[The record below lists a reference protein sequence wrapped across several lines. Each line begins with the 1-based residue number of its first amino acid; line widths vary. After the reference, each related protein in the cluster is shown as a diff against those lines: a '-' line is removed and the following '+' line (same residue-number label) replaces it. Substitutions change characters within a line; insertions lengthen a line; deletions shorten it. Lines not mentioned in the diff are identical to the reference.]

1 MVYVPI
7 FPPSYPTSITQDN
20 VIFKGKWVLGNSS
33 LESDNYPSAIYGS
46 AALNVSQNLVDA
58 FTDAEGYP
66 VSESS
71 VYDSAKPFAN
81 RDARLDMYVG
91 ITSIDNIKITVSR
104 GEIKAWWYELK
115 LSGQQTLLYGDGNV
129 EFNNTSLRFE
139 SEALIPPVNLT
150 LNKVNSLDLEGNEL
164 YNIPNIPFNIKFEQD
179 GKEIYNKDVTT
190 GKDGK
195 IKIEN
200 VMPKNKN
207 DITVTITEKKDID
220 GDGYKVLSE
229 PLVITLQCSD
239 DGTYWKEIWENRVV
253 QLEKHKSELSLNKD
267 IFYILNYYI
276 GLIEI
281 CIYNYNLLIRKY
293 GQKNGLS
300 IQHNRIE
307 FPMYSFSYYNPVNYL
322 FDFEFRDFAEYLKM
336 RFFYSDFSTDEAIS
350 VIDNYNFDN
359 FSINMFFVR
368 LIYPTYFLELYD
380 MQNKN
385 NVYSDL
391 FYDLLKKSSQYEN
404 FILKLITA
412 MSSKYEIIIKYPF
425 IYQR

>member
-1 MVYVPI
+1 MKEFIEYNYDLRCDDLAVLNNLLYFKHLDKFYIISNFNRDEVEFEKVLNYLINNNLKSLKVVMNKNGSYISEFNGKKYV
-7 FPPSYPTSITQDN
+7 
-20 VIFKGKWVLGNSS
+20 VM
-33 LESDNYPSAIYGS
+33 ESDCENEIIDFPICIGGLINENNYW
-46 AALNVSQNLVDA
+46 N
-58 FTDAEGYP
+58 
-66 VSESS
+66 
-71 VYDSAKPFAN
+71 
-81 RDARLDMYVG
+81 
-91 ITSIDNIKITVSR
+91 
-104 GEIKAWWYELK
+104 
-115 LSGQQTLLYGDGNV
+115 
-129 EFNNTSLRFE
+129 
-139 SEALIPPVNLT
+139 
-150 LNKVNSLDLEGNEL
+150 
-164 YNIPNIPFNIKFEQD
+164 
-179 GKEIYNKDVTT
+179 
-190 GKDGK
+190 
-195 IKIEN
+195 
-200 VMPKNKN
+200 
-207 DITVTITEKKDID
+207 
-220 GDGYKVLSE
+220 
-229 PLVITLQCSD
+229 
-239 DGTYWKEIWENRVV
+239 EIWENRVV

>member
-1 MVYVPI
+1 MKEFIEYNYDLKCDDLAILNNLLYFKHLDKFYIISNFNRDEVEFEKVLNYLISNNLKSLKVVMNKNGSYISEFNGKKYV
-7 FPPSYPTSITQDN
+7 
-20 VIFKGKWVLGNSS
+20 VM
-33 LESDNYPSAIYGS
+33 ESDCENEIIDFPICIGGLINENNYW
-46 AALNVSQNLVDA
+46 N
-58 FTDAEGYP
+58 
-66 VSESS
+66 
-71 VYDSAKPFAN
+71 
-81 RDARLDMYVG
+81 
-91 ITSIDNIKITVSR
+91 
-104 GEIKAWWYELK
+104 
-115 LSGQQTLLYGDGNV
+115 
-129 EFNNTSLRFE
+129 
-139 SEALIPPVNLT
+139 
-150 LNKVNSLDLEGNEL
+150 
-164 YNIPNIPFNIKFEQD
+164 
-179 GKEIYNKDVTT
+179 
-190 GKDGK
+190 
-195 IKIEN
+195 
-200 VMPKNKN
+200 
-207 DITVTITEKKDID
+207 
-220 GDGYKVLSE
+220 
-229 PLVITLQCSD
+229 
-239 DGTYWKEIWENRVV
+239 EIWENRVV

>member
-1 MVYVPI
+1 MKEFIEYNYDLRCDDLAILNNLLYFKHLDKFYIISNFNRDEVEFEKVLNYLISNNLKSLKVVMNKKGSYISEFNGKKYV
-7 FPPSYPTSITQDN
+7 
-20 VIFKGKWVLGNSS
+20 VM
-33 LESDNYPSAIYGS
+33 ESDCENEIIDFPICIGGLINENNYW
-46 AALNVSQNLVDA
+46 N
-58 FTDAEGYP
+58 
-66 VSESS
+66 
-71 VYDSAKPFAN
+71 
-81 RDARLDMYVG
+81 
-91 ITSIDNIKITVSR
+91 
-104 GEIKAWWYELK
+104 
-115 LSGQQTLLYGDGNV
+115 
-129 EFNNTSLRFE
+129 
-139 SEALIPPVNLT
+139 
-150 LNKVNSLDLEGNEL
+150 
-164 YNIPNIPFNIKFEQD
+164 
-179 GKEIYNKDVTT
+179 
-190 GKDGK
+190 
-195 IKIEN
+195 
-200 VMPKNKN
+200 
-207 DITVTITEKKDID
+207 
-220 GDGYKVLSE
+220 
-229 PLVITLQCSD
+229 
-239 DGTYWKEIWENRVV
+239 EIWENRVV

-307 FPMYSFSYYNPVNYL
+307 FPMYSFSYCNPVNYL

>member
-1 MVYVPI
+1 MKEFIEYNYDLRCDDLAILNNLLYFKHLDKFYIISNFNRDEVEFEKVLNYLISNNLKSLKVVMNKKGSYISEFNGKKYV
-7 FPPSYPTSITQDN
+7 
-20 VIFKGKWVLGNSS
+20 VM
-33 LESDNYPSAIYGS
+33 ESDCENEIIDFPICIGGLINENNYW
-46 AALNVSQNLVDA
+46 N
-58 FTDAEGYP
+58 
-66 VSESS
+66 
-71 VYDSAKPFAN
+71 
-81 RDARLDMYVG
+81 
-91 ITSIDNIKITVSR
+91 
-104 GEIKAWWYELK
+104 
-115 LSGQQTLLYGDGNV
+115 
-129 EFNNTSLRFE
+129 
-139 SEALIPPVNLT
+139 
-150 LNKVNSLDLEGNEL
+150 
-164 YNIPNIPFNIKFEQD
+164 
-179 GKEIYNKDVTT
+179 
-190 GKDGK
+190 
-195 IKIEN
+195 
-200 VMPKNKN
+200 
-207 DITVTITEKKDID
+207 
-220 GDGYKVLSE
+220 
-229 PLVITLQCSD
+229 
-239 DGTYWKEIWENRVV
+239 EIWENRVV

-336 RFFYSDFSTDEAIS
+336 RFFYSDFFTDEAIS

-385 NVYSDL
+385 DVYSDL

>member
-1 MVYVPI
+1 MKEFIEYNYDLRCDDLAILNNLLYFKHLDKFCIISNFNRDEVEFEKVLNYLISNNLKSLKVVMNKKGSYISEFNGKKYV
-7 FPPSYPTSITQDN
+7 
-20 VIFKGKWVLGNSS
+20 VM
-33 LESDNYPSAIYGS
+33 ESDFENEIIDFPICIGGLINENNYW
-46 AALNVSQNLVDA
+46 N
-58 FTDAEGYP
+58 
-66 VSESS
+66 
-71 VYDSAKPFAN
+71 
-81 RDARLDMYVG
+81 
-91 ITSIDNIKITVSR
+91 
-104 GEIKAWWYELK
+104 
-115 LSGQQTLLYGDGNV
+115 
-129 EFNNTSLRFE
+129 
-139 SEALIPPVNLT
+139 
-150 LNKVNSLDLEGNEL
+150 
-164 YNIPNIPFNIKFEQD
+164 
-179 GKEIYNKDVTT
+179 
-190 GKDGK
+190 
-195 IKIEN
+195 
-200 VMPKNKN
+200 
-207 DITVTITEKKDID
+207 
-220 GDGYKVLSE
+220 
-229 PLVITLQCSD
+229 
-239 DGTYWKEIWENRVV
+239 EIWENRVV

>member
-1 MVYVPI
+1 MKEFIEYNYDLRCDDLAILNNLLYFKHLDKFYIISNFNRDEVEFEKVLNYLISNNLKSLKVVMNKKGSYISEFNGKKYV
-7 FPPSYPTSITQDN
+7 
-20 VIFKGKWVLGNSS
+20 VM
-33 LESDNYPSAIYGS
+33 ESDCENEI
-46 AALNVSQNLVDA
+46 
-58 FTDAEGYP
+58 
-66 VSESS
+66 
-71 VYDSAKPFAN
+71 
-81 RDARLDMYVG
+81 
-91 ITSIDNIKITVSR
+91 IDFPIC
-104 GEIKAWWYELK
+104 
-115 LSGQQTLLYGDGNV
+115 
-129 EFNNTSLRFE
+129 
-139 SEALIPPVNLT
+139 
-150 LNKVNSLDLEGNEL
+150 
-164 YNIPNIPFNIKFEQD
+164 
-179 GKEIYNKDVTT
+179 
-190 GKDGK
+190 
-195 IKIEN
+195 
-200 VMPKNKN
+200 
-207 DITVTITEKKDID
+207 ID
-220 GDGYKVLSE
+220 GLINE
-229 PLVITLQCSD
+229 NN
-239 DGTYWKEIWENRVV
+239 YWNEIWENRVV

-293 GQKNGLS
+293 GQKNSLS

>member
-1 MVYVPI
+1 MKEFIEYNYDLKCDDLAILNNLLYFKHLDKFYIISNFNRDEVEFEKVLNYLISNNLKSLKVVMNKKGSYISEFNGKKYV
-7 FPPSYPTSITQDN
+7 
-20 VIFKGKWVLGNSS
+20 VM
-33 LESDNYPSAIYGS
+33 ESDCENEIIDFPICIGGLINENNYW
-46 AALNVSQNLVDA
+46 N
-58 FTDAEGYP
+58 
-66 VSESS
+66 
-71 VYDSAKPFAN
+71 
-81 RDARLDMYVG
+81 
-91 ITSIDNIKITVSR
+91 
-104 GEIKAWWYELK
+104 
-115 LSGQQTLLYGDGNV
+115 
-129 EFNNTSLRFE
+129 
-139 SEALIPPVNLT
+139 
-150 LNKVNSLDLEGNEL
+150 
-164 YNIPNIPFNIKFEQD
+164 
-179 GKEIYNKDVTT
+179 
-190 GKDGK
+190 
-195 IKIEN
+195 
-200 VMPKNKN
+200 
-207 DITVTITEKKDID
+207 
-220 GDGYKVLSE
+220 
-229 PLVITLQCSD
+229 
-239 DGTYWKEIWENRVV
+239 EIWENRVV

>member
-1 MVYVPI
+1 MKEFIEYNYDLRCDDLAILNNLLYFRHLDKFYIISNFNRDEVEFEKVLNYLISNNLKSLKVVMNKKGSYISEFNGKKYV
-7 FPPSYPTSITQDN
+7 
-20 VIFKGKWVLGNSS
+20 VM
-33 LESDNYPSAIYGS
+33 ESDCENEIIDFPICIGGLINENNYW
-46 AALNVSQNLVDA
+46 N
-58 FTDAEGYP
+58 
-66 VSESS
+66 
-71 VYDSAKPFAN
+71 
-81 RDARLDMYVG
+81 
-91 ITSIDNIKITVSR
+91 
-104 GEIKAWWYELK
+104 
-115 LSGQQTLLYGDGNV
+115 
-129 EFNNTSLRFE
+129 
-139 SEALIPPVNLT
+139 
-150 LNKVNSLDLEGNEL
+150 
-164 YNIPNIPFNIKFEQD
+164 
-179 GKEIYNKDVTT
+179 
-190 GKDGK
+190 
-195 IKIEN
+195 
-200 VMPKNKN
+200 
-207 DITVTITEKKDID
+207 
-220 GDGYKVLSE
+220 
-229 PLVITLQCSD
+229 
-239 DGTYWKEIWENRVV
+239 EIWENRVV

-412 MSSKYEIIIKYPF
+412 MSNKYEIIIKYPF

>member
-1 MVYVPI
+1 MKEFIEYNYDLRCDDLAILNNLLYFKHLDKFYIISNFNRDEVEFEKVLNYLISNNLKSLKVVMNKKGSYISEFNGKKYV
-7 FPPSYPTSITQDN
+7 
-20 VIFKGKWVLGNSS
+20 VM
-33 LESDNYPSAIYGS
+33 ESDCENEIIDFPICIGGLINENNYW
-46 AALNVSQNLVDA
+46 N
-58 FTDAEGYP
+58 
-66 VSESS
+66 
-71 VYDSAKPFAN
+71 
-81 RDARLDMYVG
+81 
-91 ITSIDNIKITVSR
+91 
-104 GEIKAWWYELK
+104 
-115 LSGQQTLLYGDGNV
+115 
-129 EFNNTSLRFE
+129 
-139 SEALIPPVNLT
+139 
-150 LNKVNSLDLEGNEL
+150 
-164 YNIPNIPFNIKFEQD
+164 
-179 GKEIYNKDVTT
+179 
-190 GKDGK
+190 
-195 IKIEN
+195 
-200 VMPKNKN
+200 
-207 DITVTITEKKDID
+207 
-220 GDGYKVLSE
+220 
-229 PLVITLQCSD
+229 
-239 DGTYWKEIWENRVV
+239 EIWENRVV

-322 FDFEFRDFAEYLKM
+322 FDFDFRDFAEYLKM

>member
-1 MVYVPI
+1 MKEFIEYNYDLRCDDLAVLNNLLYFKHLDKFYIISNFNRDEVEFEKVLNYLISNNLKSLKVVMNKKGSYISEFNGKKYV
-7 FPPSYPTSITQDN
+7 
-20 VIFKGKWVLGNSS
+20 VM
-33 LESDNYPSAIYGS
+33 ESDCENEIIDFPICIGGLINENNYW
-46 AALNVSQNLVDA
+46 N
-58 FTDAEGYP
+58 
-66 VSESS
+66 
-71 VYDSAKPFAN
+71 
-81 RDARLDMYVG
+81 
-91 ITSIDNIKITVSR
+91 
-104 GEIKAWWYELK
+104 
-115 LSGQQTLLYGDGNV
+115 
-129 EFNNTSLRFE
+129 
-139 SEALIPPVNLT
+139 
-150 LNKVNSLDLEGNEL
+150 
-164 YNIPNIPFNIKFEQD
+164 
-179 GKEIYNKDVTT
+179 
-190 GKDGK
+190 
-195 IKIEN
+195 
-200 VMPKNKN
+200 
-207 DITVTITEKKDID
+207 
-220 GDGYKVLSE
+220 
-229 PLVITLQCSD
+229 
-239 DGTYWKEIWENRVV
+239 EIWENRVV

-385 NVYSDL
+385 SVYSDL

>member
-1 MVYVPI
+1 MKEFIEYNYDLRCDDLAILNNLLYFKHLDKFYIISNFNRDEVEFEKVLNYLISNNLKSLKVVMNKKGSYISEFNGKKYV
-7 FPPSYPTSITQDN
+7 
-20 VIFKGKWVLGNSS
+20 VM
-33 LESDNYPSAIYGS
+33 ESDCENEIIDFPICIGGLINENNYW
-46 AALNVSQNLVDA
+46 N
-58 FTDAEGYP
+58 
-66 VSESS
+66 
-71 VYDSAKPFAN
+71 
-81 RDARLDMYVG
+81 
-91 ITSIDNIKITVSR
+91 
-104 GEIKAWWYELK
+104 
-115 LSGQQTLLYGDGNV
+115 
-129 EFNNTSLRFE
+129 
-139 SEALIPPVNLT
+139 
-150 LNKVNSLDLEGNEL
+150 
-164 YNIPNIPFNIKFEQD
+164 
-179 GKEIYNKDVTT
+179 
-190 GKDGK
+190 
-195 IKIEN
+195 
-200 VMPKNKN
+200 
-207 DITVTITEKKDID
+207 
-220 GDGYKVLSE
+220 
-229 PLVITLQCSD
+229 
-239 DGTYWKEIWENRVV
+239 EIWENRVV

-385 NVYSDL
+385 DVYSDL

>member
-1 MVYVPI
+1 MKEFIEYNYDLRCDDLAILNNLLYFKHLDKFYIISNFNRDEVEFEKVLNYLINNNLKSLKVVMNKNGSYISEFNGNKYV
-7 FPPSYPTSITQDN
+7 
-20 VIFKGKWVLGNSS
+20 VM
-33 LESDNYPSAIYGS
+33 ESDCKNEIIDFPICIGGLINENNYW
-46 AALNVSQNLVDA
+46 N
-58 FTDAEGYP
+58 
-66 VSESS
+66 
-71 VYDSAKPFAN
+71 
-81 RDARLDMYVG
+81 
-91 ITSIDNIKITVSR
+91 
-104 GEIKAWWYELK
+104 
-115 LSGQQTLLYGDGNV
+115 
-129 EFNNTSLRFE
+129 
-139 SEALIPPVNLT
+139 
-150 LNKVNSLDLEGNEL
+150 
-164 YNIPNIPFNIKFEQD
+164 
-179 GKEIYNKDVTT
+179 
-190 GKDGK
+190 
-195 IKIEN
+195 
-200 VMPKNKN
+200 
-207 DITVTITEKKDID
+207 
-220 GDGYKVLSE
+220 
-229 PLVITLQCSD
+229 
-239 DGTYWKEIWENRVV
+239 EIWENRVV

-412 MSSKYEIIIKYPF
+412 MSSKYKIIIKYPF

>member
-1 MVYVPI
+1 MKEFIEYNYDLRCDDLAILNNLLYFKHLDKFYIISNFNRDEVEFEKVLNYLISNNLKSLKVVMNKNGSYISEFNGNKYV
-7 FPPSYPTSITQDN
+7 
-20 VIFKGKWVLGNSS
+20 VM
-33 LESDNYPSAIYGS
+33 ESDCENEIIDFPICIGGLINENNYW
-46 AALNVSQNLVDA
+46 N
-58 FTDAEGYP
+58 
-66 VSESS
+66 
-71 VYDSAKPFAN
+71 
-81 RDARLDMYVG
+81 
-91 ITSIDNIKITVSR
+91 
-104 GEIKAWWYELK
+104 
-115 LSGQQTLLYGDGNV
+115 
-129 EFNNTSLRFE
+129 
-139 SEALIPPVNLT
+139 
-150 LNKVNSLDLEGNEL
+150 
-164 YNIPNIPFNIKFEQD
+164 
-179 GKEIYNKDVTT
+179 
-190 GKDGK
+190 
-195 IKIEN
+195 
-200 VMPKNKN
+200 
-207 DITVTITEKKDID
+207 
-220 GDGYKVLSE
+220 
-229 PLVITLQCSD
+229 
-239 DGTYWKEIWENRVV
+239 EIWENRVV

-293 GQKNGLS
+293 GQKNSLS

-307 FPMYSFSYYNPVNYL
+307 FPIYSFSYYNPVNYL

>member
-1 MVYVPI
+1 MKEFIEYNYDLRCDDLAILNNLLYFKHLDKFYIISNFNRDEVEFEKVLNYLISNNLKFLKVVMNKKGSYISEFNGKKYV
-7 FPPSYPTSITQDN
+7 
-20 VIFKGKWVLGNSS
+20 VM
-33 LESDNYPSAIYGS
+33 ESDCENEIIDFPICIGGLINENNYW
-46 AALNVSQNLVDA
+46 N
-58 FTDAEGYP
+58 
-66 VSESS
+66 
-71 VYDSAKPFAN
+71 
-81 RDARLDMYVG
+81 
-91 ITSIDNIKITVSR
+91 
-104 GEIKAWWYELK
+104 
-115 LSGQQTLLYGDGNV
+115 
-129 EFNNTSLRFE
+129 
-139 SEALIPPVNLT
+139 
-150 LNKVNSLDLEGNEL
+150 
-164 YNIPNIPFNIKFEQD
+164 
-179 GKEIYNKDVTT
+179 
-190 GKDGK
+190 
-195 IKIEN
+195 
-200 VMPKNKN
+200 
-207 DITVTITEKKDID
+207 
-220 GDGYKVLSE
+220 
-229 PLVITLQCSD
+229 
-239 DGTYWKEIWENRVV
+239 EIWENRVV

-307 FPMYSFSYYNPVNYL
+307 FPIYSFSYYNPVNYL

-404 FILKLITA
+404 FILKLITT

>member
-1 MVYVPI
+1 MKEFIEYIYDLRCDDLAILNNLLYFKHLDKFYIISNFNRDEVEFEKVLNYLISNNLKSLKVVMNKKGSYISEFNGKKYV
-7 FPPSYPTSITQDN
+7 
-20 VIFKGKWVLGNSS
+20 VM
-33 LESDNYPSAIYGS
+33 ESDCENEIIDFPICIGGLINENNYW
-46 AALNVSQNLVDA
+46 N
-58 FTDAEGYP
+58 
-66 VSESS
+66 
-71 VYDSAKPFAN
+71 
-81 RDARLDMYVG
+81 
-91 ITSIDNIKITVSR
+91 
-104 GEIKAWWYELK
+104 
-115 LSGQQTLLYGDGNV
+115 
-129 EFNNTSLRFE
+129 
-139 SEALIPPVNLT
+139 
-150 LNKVNSLDLEGNEL
+150 
-164 YNIPNIPFNIKFEQD
+164 
-179 GKEIYNKDVTT
+179 
-190 GKDGK
+190 
-195 IKIEN
+195 
-200 VMPKNKN
+200 
-207 DITVTITEKKDID
+207 
-220 GDGYKVLSE
+220 
-229 PLVITLQCSD
+229 
-239 DGTYWKEIWENRVV
+239 EIWENRVV

>member
-1 MVYVPI
+1 MKEFIEYNYDLRCDDLAILNNLLYFKHLDKFYIISNFNRDEVEFEKVLNYLISNNLKSLKVVMNKNGSYISEFNGKKYV
-7 FPPSYPTSITQDN
+7 
-20 VIFKGKWVLGNSS
+20 LM
-33 LESDNYPSAIYGS
+33 ESDCENEIIDFPICIGGLINENNYW
-46 AALNVSQNLVDA
+46 N
-58 FTDAEGYP
+58 
-66 VSESS
+66 
-71 VYDSAKPFAN
+71 
-81 RDARLDMYVG
+81 
-91 ITSIDNIKITVSR
+91 
-104 GEIKAWWYELK
+104 
-115 LSGQQTLLYGDGNV
+115 
-129 EFNNTSLRFE
+129 
-139 SEALIPPVNLT
+139 
-150 LNKVNSLDLEGNEL
+150 
-164 YNIPNIPFNIKFEQD
+164 
-179 GKEIYNKDVTT
+179 
-190 GKDGK
+190 
-195 IKIEN
+195 
-200 VMPKNKN
+200 
-207 DITVTITEKKDID
+207 
-220 GDGYKVLSE
+220 
-229 PLVITLQCSD
+229 
-239 DGTYWKEIWENRVV
+239 EIWENRVV

-307 FPMYSFSYYNPVNYL
+307 FPIYSFSYYNPVNYL

>member
-1 MVYVPI
+1 MKEFIEYNYDLRCDDLAILNNLLYFKNLDKFYIISNFNRDEVEFEKVLNYLISNNLKSLKVVMNKKGSYISEFNGKKYV
-7 FPPSYPTSITQDN
+7 
-20 VIFKGKWVLGNSS
+20 LM
-33 LESDNYPSAIYGS
+33 ESDCENEIIDFPICIGGLINENNYW
-46 AALNVSQNLVDA
+46 N
-58 FTDAEGYP
+58 
-66 VSESS
+66 
-71 VYDSAKPFAN
+71 
-81 RDARLDMYVG
+81 
-91 ITSIDNIKITVSR
+91 
-104 GEIKAWWYELK
+104 
-115 LSGQQTLLYGDGNV
+115 
-129 EFNNTSLRFE
+129 
-139 SEALIPPVNLT
+139 
-150 LNKVNSLDLEGNEL
+150 
-164 YNIPNIPFNIKFEQD
+164 
-179 GKEIYNKDVTT
+179 
-190 GKDGK
+190 
-195 IKIEN
+195 
-200 VMPKNKN
+200 
-207 DITVTITEKKDID
+207 
-220 GDGYKVLSE
+220 
-229 PLVITLQCSD
+229 
-239 DGTYWKEIWENRVV
+239 EIWENRVV

-307 FPMYSFSYYNPVNYL
+307 FPIYSFSYYNPVNYL

>member
-1 MVYVPI
+1 MKEFIEYNYDLRCDDLAILNNLLYFKHLDKFYIISNFNRDEVEFEKVLNYLISNNLKSLKVVMNKKGSYISEFNGKKYV
-7 FPPSYPTSITQDN
+7 
-20 VIFKGKWVLGNSS
+20 VM
-33 LESDNYPSAIYGS
+33 ESDCENEIIDFPICIGGLINENNYW
-46 AALNVSQNLVDA
+46 N
-58 FTDAEGYP
+58 
-66 VSESS
+66 
-71 VYDSAKPFAN
+71 
-81 RDARLDMYVG
+81 
-91 ITSIDNIKITVSR
+91 
-104 GEIKAWWYELK
+104 
-115 LSGQQTLLYGDGNV
+115 
-129 EFNNTSLRFE
+129 
-139 SEALIPPVNLT
+139 
-150 LNKVNSLDLEGNEL
+150 
-164 YNIPNIPFNIKFEQD
+164 
-179 GKEIYNKDVTT
+179 
-190 GKDGK
+190 
-195 IKIEN
+195 
-200 VMPKNKN
+200 
-207 DITVTITEKKDID
+207 
-220 GDGYKVLSE
+220 
-229 PLVITLQCSD
+229 
-239 DGTYWKEIWENRVV
+239 EIWENRVV

-425 IYQR
+425 INQR

>member
-1 MVYVPI
+1 MKEFIEYNYDLRCDDLAILNNLLYFRHLDKFYIISNFNRDEVEFEKVLNYLISNNLKSLKVVMNKKGSYISEFNGKKYV
-7 FPPSYPTSITQDN
+7 
-20 VIFKGKWVLGNSS
+20 VM
-33 LESDNYPSAIYGS
+33 ESDCENEIIDFPICIGGLINENNYW
-46 AALNVSQNLVDA
+46 N
-58 FTDAEGYP
+58 
-66 VSESS
+66 
-71 VYDSAKPFAN
+71 
-81 RDARLDMYVG
+81 
-91 ITSIDNIKITVSR
+91 
-104 GEIKAWWYELK
+104 
-115 LSGQQTLLYGDGNV
+115 
-129 EFNNTSLRFE
+129 
-139 SEALIPPVNLT
+139 
-150 LNKVNSLDLEGNEL
+150 
-164 YNIPNIPFNIKFEQD
+164 
-179 GKEIYNKDVTT
+179 
-190 GKDGK
+190 
-195 IKIEN
+195 
-200 VMPKNKN
+200 
-207 DITVTITEKKDID
+207 
-220 GDGYKVLSE
+220 
-229 PLVITLQCSD
+229 
-239 DGTYWKEIWENRVV
+239 EIWENRVV

-350 VIDNYNFDN
+350 AIDNYNFDN

>member
-1 MVYVPI
+1 MKEFIEYNYDLRCDDLAILNNLLYFKHLDKFYIISNFNRDEVEFEKVLNYLISNNLKSLKVVMNKKGSYISEFNGKKYV
-7 FPPSYPTSITQDN
+7 
-20 VIFKGKWVLGNSS
+20 VM
-33 LESDNYPSAIYGS
+33 ESDCENEIIDFPICIGGLINENNYW
-46 AALNVSQNLVDA
+46 N
-58 FTDAEGYP
+58 
-66 VSESS
+66 
-71 VYDSAKPFAN
+71 
-81 RDARLDMYVG
+81 
-91 ITSIDNIKITVSR
+91 
-104 GEIKAWWYELK
+104 
-115 LSGQQTLLYGDGNV
+115 
-129 EFNNTSLRFE
+129 
-139 SEALIPPVNLT
+139 
-150 LNKVNSLDLEGNEL
+150 
-164 YNIPNIPFNIKFEQD
+164 
-179 GKEIYNKDVTT
+179 
-190 GKDGK
+190 
-195 IKIEN
+195 
-200 VMPKNKN
+200 
-207 DITVTITEKKDID
+207 
-220 GDGYKVLSE
+220 
-229 PLVITLQCSD
+229 
-239 DGTYWKEIWENRVV
+239 EIWENRVV

-385 NVYSDL
+385 NVYFDL

>member
-1 MVYVPI
+1 MKEFIEYNYDLRCDDLAILNNLLYFKHLDKFYIISNFNRDEVEFEKVLNYLISNNLKSLKVVMNKKGSYISEFNGKKYV
-7 FPPSYPTSITQDN
+7 
-20 VIFKGKWVLGNSS
+20 VM
-33 LESDNYPSAIYGS
+33 ESDCENEIIDFPICIGGLINENNYW
-46 AALNVSQNLVDA
+46 N
-58 FTDAEGYP
+58 
-66 VSESS
+66 
-71 VYDSAKPFAN
+71 
-81 RDARLDMYVG
+81 
-91 ITSIDNIKITVSR
+91 
-104 GEIKAWWYELK
+104 
-115 LSGQQTLLYGDGNV
+115 
-129 EFNNTSLRFE
+129 
-139 SEALIPPVNLT
+139 
-150 LNKVNSLDLEGNEL
+150 
-164 YNIPNIPFNIKFEQD
+164 
-179 GKEIYNKDVTT
+179 
-190 GKDGK
+190 
-195 IKIEN
+195 
-200 VMPKNKN
+200 
-207 DITVTITEKKDID
+207 
-220 GDGYKVLSE
+220 
-229 PLVITLQCSD
+229 
-239 DGTYWKEIWENRVV
+239 EIWENRVV

-380 MQNKN
+380 MQHKN

>member
-1 MVYVPI
+1 MKEFIEYNYDLRCDDLAILNNLLYFRHLDKFYIISNFNRDEVEFEKVLNYLISNNLKSLKVVMNKKGSYISEFNGKKYV
-7 FPPSYPTSITQDN
+7 
-20 VIFKGKWVLGNSS
+20 VM
-33 LESDNYPSAIYGS
+33 ESDCENEIIDFPICIGGLINENNYW
-46 AALNVSQNLVDA
+46 N
-58 FTDAEGYP
+58 
-66 VSESS
+66 
-71 VYDSAKPFAN
+71 
-81 RDARLDMYVG
+81 
-91 ITSIDNIKITVSR
+91 
-104 GEIKAWWYELK
+104 
-115 LSGQQTLLYGDGNV
+115 
-129 EFNNTSLRFE
+129 
-139 SEALIPPVNLT
+139 
-150 LNKVNSLDLEGNEL
+150 
-164 YNIPNIPFNIKFEQD
+164 
-179 GKEIYNKDVTT
+179 
-190 GKDGK
+190 
-195 IKIEN
+195 
-200 VMPKNKN
+200 
-207 DITVTITEKKDID
+207 
-220 GDGYKVLSE
+220 
-229 PLVITLQCSD
+229 
-239 DGTYWKEIWENRVV
+239 EIWENRVV

-293 GQKNGLS
+293 GQKNDLS

>member
-1 MVYVPI
+1 MKEFIEYNYDLRCDDLAILNNLLYFKHLDKFYIISNFNRDEVEFEKVLNYLISNSLKSLKVVMNKKGSYISEFNGKKYV
-7 FPPSYPTSITQDN
+7 
-20 VIFKGKWVLGNSS
+20 VM
-33 LESDNYPSAIYGS
+33 ESDCENEIIDFPICIGGLINENNYW
-46 AALNVSQNLVDA
+46 N
-58 FTDAEGYP
+58 
-66 VSESS
+66 
-71 VYDSAKPFAN
+71 
-81 RDARLDMYVG
+81 
-91 ITSIDNIKITVSR
+91 
-104 GEIKAWWYELK
+104 
-115 LSGQQTLLYGDGNV
+115 
-129 EFNNTSLRFE
+129 
-139 SEALIPPVNLT
+139 
-150 LNKVNSLDLEGNEL
+150 
-164 YNIPNIPFNIKFEQD
+164 
-179 GKEIYNKDVTT
+179 
-190 GKDGK
+190 
-195 IKIEN
+195 
-200 VMPKNKN
+200 
-207 DITVTITEKKDID
+207 
-220 GDGYKVLSE
+220 
-229 PLVITLQCSD
+229 
-239 DGTYWKEIWENRVV
+239 EIWENRVV

>member
-1 MVYVPI
+1 MKEFIEYNYDLRCDDLAILNNLLYFKHLDKFYIISNFNRDEVEFEKVLNYLISNNLKFLKVVMNKKGSYISEFNGNKYV
-7 FPPSYPTSITQDN
+7 
-20 VIFKGKWVLGNSS
+20 VM
-33 LESDNYPSAIYGS
+33 ESDCENEIIDFPICIGGLINENNYW
-46 AALNVSQNLVDA
+46 N
-58 FTDAEGYP
+58 
-66 VSESS
+66 
-71 VYDSAKPFAN
+71 
-81 RDARLDMYVG
+81 
-91 ITSIDNIKITVSR
+91 
-104 GEIKAWWYELK
+104 
-115 LSGQQTLLYGDGNV
+115 
-129 EFNNTSLRFE
+129 
-139 SEALIPPVNLT
+139 
-150 LNKVNSLDLEGNEL
+150 
-164 YNIPNIPFNIKFEQD
+164 
-179 GKEIYNKDVTT
+179 
-190 GKDGK
+190 
-195 IKIEN
+195 
-200 VMPKNKN
+200 
-207 DITVTITEKKDID
+207 
-220 GDGYKVLSE
+220 
-229 PLVITLQCSD
+229 
-239 DGTYWKEIWENRVV
+239 EIWENRVV

>member
-1 MVYVPI
+1 MKEFIEYNYDLRCDDLAILNNLLYFKHLDKFYIISNFNRDEVEFEKVLNYLISNNLKSLKVVMNKKGSYISEFNGKKYV
-7 FPPSYPTSITQDN
+7 
-20 VIFKGKWVLGNSS
+20 VM
-33 LESDNYPSAIYGS
+33 ESDCENEIIDFPICIGGLINENNYW
-46 AALNVSQNLVDA
+46 N
-58 FTDAEGYP
+58 
-66 VSESS
+66 
-71 VYDSAKPFAN
+71 
-81 RDARLDMYVG
+81 
-91 ITSIDNIKITVSR
+91 
-104 GEIKAWWYELK
+104 
-115 LSGQQTLLYGDGNV
+115 
-129 EFNNTSLRFE
+129 
-139 SEALIPPVNLT
+139 
-150 LNKVNSLDLEGNEL
+150 
-164 YNIPNIPFNIKFEQD
+164 
-179 GKEIYNKDVTT
+179 
-190 GKDGK
+190 
-195 IKIEN
+195 
-200 VMPKNKN
+200 
-207 DITVTITEKKDID
+207 
-220 GDGYKVLSE
+220 
-229 PLVITLQCSD
+229 
-239 DGTYWKEIWENRVV
+239 EIWENRVV

-412 MSSKYEIIIKYPF
+412 MSSKYEIIIKCPF

>member
-1 MVYVPI
+1 MKEFIEYNYDLKCDDLAILNNLLYFKHLDKFYIISNFNRDEVEFEKVLNYLISNNLKFLKVVMNKKGSYISEFNGKKYV
-7 FPPSYPTSITQDN
+7 
-20 VIFKGKWVLGNSS
+20 VM
-33 LESDNYPSAIYGS
+33 ESDCENEIIDFPICIGGLINENNYW
-46 AALNVSQNLVDA
+46 N
-58 FTDAEGYP
+58 
-66 VSESS
+66 
-71 VYDSAKPFAN
+71 
-81 RDARLDMYVG
+81 
-91 ITSIDNIKITVSR
+91 
-104 GEIKAWWYELK
+104 
-115 LSGQQTLLYGDGNV
+115 
-129 EFNNTSLRFE
+129 
-139 SEALIPPVNLT
+139 
-150 LNKVNSLDLEGNEL
+150 
-164 YNIPNIPFNIKFEQD
+164 
-179 GKEIYNKDVTT
+179 
-190 GKDGK
+190 
-195 IKIEN
+195 
-200 VMPKNKN
+200 
-207 DITVTITEKKDID
+207 
-220 GDGYKVLSE
+220 
-229 PLVITLQCSD
+229 
-239 DGTYWKEIWENRVV
+239 EIWENRVV

-293 GQKNGLS
+293 GQKNSLS

-307 FPMYSFSYYNPVNYL
+307 FPIYSFSYYNPVNYL

>member
-1 MVYVPI
+1 MKEFIEYNYDLRCDDLAILNNLLYFKHLDKFYIISNFNRDEVEFEKVLNYLISNNLKSLKVVMNKNGSYISEFNGKKYV
-7 FPPSYPTSITQDN
+7 
-20 VIFKGKWVLGNSS
+20 VM
-33 LESDNYPSAIYGS
+33 ESDCENEIIDFPICIGGLINENNYW
-46 AALNVSQNLVDA
+46 N
-58 FTDAEGYP
+58 
-66 VSESS
+66 
-71 VYDSAKPFAN
+71 
-81 RDARLDMYVG
+81 
-91 ITSIDNIKITVSR
+91 
-104 GEIKAWWYELK
+104 
-115 LSGQQTLLYGDGNV
+115 
-129 EFNNTSLRFE
+129 
-139 SEALIPPVNLT
+139 
-150 LNKVNSLDLEGNEL
+150 
-164 YNIPNIPFNIKFEQD
+164 
-179 GKEIYNKDVTT
+179 
-190 GKDGK
+190 
-195 IKIEN
+195 
-200 VMPKNKN
+200 
-207 DITVTITEKKDID
+207 
-220 GDGYKVLSE
+220 
-229 PLVITLQCSD
+229 
-239 DGTYWKEIWENRVV
+239 EIWENRVV

-307 FPMYSFSYYNPVNYL
+307 FPIYSFSYYNPVNYL

-404 FILKLITA
+404 FIIKLITA

>member
-1 MVYVPI
+1 MKEFIEYNYDLRCDDLAILNNLLYFKHLDKFYIISNFNRDEVEFEKVLNYLISNNLKSLKVVMNKKGSYISEFNGKKYV
-7 FPPSYPTSITQDN
+7 
-20 VIFKGKWVLGNSS
+20 VM
-33 LESDNYPSAIYGS
+33 ESDCENEIIDFPICIGGLINENNYW
-46 AALNVSQNLVDA
+46 N
-58 FTDAEGYP
+58 
-66 VSESS
+66 
-71 VYDSAKPFAN
+71 
-81 RDARLDMYVG
+81 
-91 ITSIDNIKITVSR
+91 
-104 GEIKAWWYELK
+104 
-115 LSGQQTLLYGDGNV
+115 
-129 EFNNTSLRFE
+129 
-139 SEALIPPVNLT
+139 
-150 LNKVNSLDLEGNEL
+150 
-164 YNIPNIPFNIKFEQD
+164 
-179 GKEIYNKDVTT
+179 
-190 GKDGK
+190 
-195 IKIEN
+195 
-200 VMPKNKN
+200 
-207 DITVTITEKKDID
+207 
-220 GDGYKVLSE
+220 
-229 PLVITLQCSD
+229 
-239 DGTYWKEIWENRVV
+239 EIWENRVV

-359 FSINMFFVR
+359 YSINMFFVR

-404 FILKLITA
+404 FILKLITV
-412 MSSKYEIIIKYPF
+412 MSNKYEIIIKYPF

>member
-1 MVYVPI
+1 MKEFIEYNYDLRCDDLAILNNLLYFKHLDKFYIISNFNRDEVEFEKVLNYLISNNLKSLKVVMNKKGSYISEFNGKKYV
-7 FPPSYPTSITQDN
+7 
-20 VIFKGKWVLGNSS
+20 VM
-33 LESDNYPSAIYGS
+33 ESDCENEIIDFPICIGGLINENNYW
-46 AALNVSQNLVDA
+46 N
-58 FTDAEGYP
+58 
-66 VSESS
+66 
-71 VYDSAKPFAN
+71 
-81 RDARLDMYVG
+81 
-91 ITSIDNIKITVSR
+91 
-104 GEIKAWWYELK
+104 
-115 LSGQQTLLYGDGNV
+115 
-129 EFNNTSLRFE
+129 
-139 SEALIPPVNLT
+139 
-150 LNKVNSLDLEGNEL
+150 
-164 YNIPNIPFNIKFEQD
+164 
-179 GKEIYNKDVTT
+179 
-190 GKDGK
+190 
-195 IKIEN
+195 
-200 VMPKNKN
+200 
-207 DITVTITEKKDID
+207 
-220 GDGYKVLSE
+220 
-229 PLVITLQCSD
+229 
-239 DGTYWKEIWENRVV
+239 EIWENRVV

-307 FPMYSFSYYNPVNYL
+307 FPIYSFSYYNPVNYL

>member
-1 MVYVPI
+1 MKEFIEYNYDLRCDDLAILNNLLYFKHLDKFYIISNFNRDKVEFEKVLNYLISNNLKSLKVVMNKKGSYISEFNGKKYV
-7 FPPSYPTSITQDN
+7 
-20 VIFKGKWVLGNSS
+20 VM
-33 LESDNYPSAIYGS
+33 ESDCENEIIDFPICIGGLINENNYW
-46 AALNVSQNLVDA
+46 N
-58 FTDAEGYP
+58 
-66 VSESS
+66 
-71 VYDSAKPFAN
+71 
-81 RDARLDMYVG
+81 
-91 ITSIDNIKITVSR
+91 
-104 GEIKAWWYELK
+104 
-115 LSGQQTLLYGDGNV
+115 
-129 EFNNTSLRFE
+129 
-139 SEALIPPVNLT
+139 
-150 LNKVNSLDLEGNEL
+150 
-164 YNIPNIPFNIKFEQD
+164 
-179 GKEIYNKDVTT
+179 
-190 GKDGK
+190 
-195 IKIEN
+195 
-200 VMPKNKN
+200 
-207 DITVTITEKKDID
+207 
-220 GDGYKVLSE
+220 
-229 PLVITLQCSD
+229 
-239 DGTYWKEIWENRVV
+239 EIWENRVV

>member
-1 MVYVPI
+1 MKDFIEYNYDLRCDDLAILNNLLYFKHLDKFYIISNFNRDEVEFEKVLNYLISNNLKSLKVVMNKKGSYISEFNGKKYV
-7 FPPSYPTSITQDN
+7 
-20 VIFKGKWVLGNSS
+20 VM
-33 LESDNYPSAIYGS
+33 ESDCENEIIDFPICIGGLINENNYW
-46 AALNVSQNLVDA
+46 N
-58 FTDAEGYP
+58 
-66 VSESS
+66 
-71 VYDSAKPFAN
+71 
-81 RDARLDMYVG
+81 
-91 ITSIDNIKITVSR
+91 
-104 GEIKAWWYELK
+104 
-115 LSGQQTLLYGDGNV
+115 
-129 EFNNTSLRFE
+129 
-139 SEALIPPVNLT
+139 
-150 LNKVNSLDLEGNEL
+150 
-164 YNIPNIPFNIKFEQD
+164 
-179 GKEIYNKDVTT
+179 
-190 GKDGK
+190 
-195 IKIEN
+195 
-200 VMPKNKN
+200 
-207 DITVTITEKKDID
+207 
-220 GDGYKVLSE
+220 
-229 PLVITLQCSD
+229 
-239 DGTYWKEIWENRVV
+239 EIWENRVV

-404 FILKLITA
+404 FILKLITV
-412 MSSKYEIIIKYPF
+412 MSNKYEIIIKYPF

>member
-1 MVYVPI
+1 MKEFIEYNYDLRCDDLAILNNLLYFKHLDKFYIISNFNRDEVEFEKVLNYLISNNLKSLKVVMNKNGSYISEFNGKKYV
-7 FPPSYPTSITQDN
+7 
-20 VIFKGKWVLGNSS
+20 VM
-33 LESDNYPSAIYGS
+33 ESDCENEIIDFPICIGGLINENNYW
-46 AALNVSQNLVDA
+46 N
-58 FTDAEGYP
+58 
-66 VSESS
+66 
-71 VYDSAKPFAN
+71 
-81 RDARLDMYVG
+81 
-91 ITSIDNIKITVSR
+91 
-104 GEIKAWWYELK
+104 
-115 LSGQQTLLYGDGNV
+115 
-129 EFNNTSLRFE
+129 
-139 SEALIPPVNLT
+139 
-150 LNKVNSLDLEGNEL
+150 
-164 YNIPNIPFNIKFEQD
+164 
-179 GKEIYNKDVTT
+179 
-190 GKDGK
+190 
-195 IKIEN
+195 
-200 VMPKNKN
+200 
-207 DITVTITEKKDID
+207 
-220 GDGYKVLSE
+220 
-229 PLVITLQCSD
+229 
-239 DGTYWKEIWENRVV
+239 EIWENRVV

>member
-1 MVYVPI
+1 MKEFIEYNYDLRCDDLAILNNLLYFKHLDKFYIISNFNRDEVEFEKVLNYLISNNLKSLKVVMNKKGSYISEFNGKKYV
-7 FPPSYPTSITQDN
+7 
-20 VIFKGKWVLGNSS
+20 LM
-33 LESDNYPSAIYGS
+33 ESDCENEIIDFPICIGGLINENNYW
-46 AALNVSQNLVDA
+46 N
-58 FTDAEGYP
+58 
-66 VSESS
+66 
-71 VYDSAKPFAN
+71 
-81 RDARLDMYVG
+81 
-91 ITSIDNIKITVSR
+91 
-104 GEIKAWWYELK
+104 
-115 LSGQQTLLYGDGNV
+115 
-129 EFNNTSLRFE
+129 
-139 SEALIPPVNLT
+139 
-150 LNKVNSLDLEGNEL
+150 
-164 YNIPNIPFNIKFEQD
+164 
-179 GKEIYNKDVTT
+179 
-190 GKDGK
+190 
-195 IKIEN
+195 
-200 VMPKNKN
+200 
-207 DITVTITEKKDID
+207 
-220 GDGYKVLSE
+220 
-229 PLVITLQCSD
+229 
-239 DGTYWKEIWENRVV
+239 EIWENRVV

-307 FPMYSFSYYNPVNYL
+307 FPIYSFSYYNPVNYL
-322 FDFEFRDFAEYLKM
+322 FDFEFRDFTEYLKM

>member
-1 MVYVPI
+1 MKEFIEYNYDLRCDDLAILNNLLYFKHLDKFYIISNFNRDEVEFEKVLNYLISNNLKSLKVVMNKKGSYISEFNGKKYV
-7 FPPSYPTSITQDN
+7 
-20 VIFKGKWVLGNSS
+20 VM
-33 LESDNYPSAIYGS
+33 ESDCENEIIDFPICIGGLINENNYW
-46 AALNVSQNLVDA
+46 N
-58 FTDAEGYP
+58 
-66 VSESS
+66 
-71 VYDSAKPFAN
+71 
-81 RDARLDMYVG
+81 
-91 ITSIDNIKITVSR
+91 
-104 GEIKAWWYELK
+104 
-115 LSGQQTLLYGDGNV
+115 
-129 EFNNTSLRFE
+129 
-139 SEALIPPVNLT
+139 
-150 LNKVNSLDLEGNEL
+150 
-164 YNIPNIPFNIKFEQD
+164 
-179 GKEIYNKDVTT
+179 
-190 GKDGK
+190 
-195 IKIEN
+195 
-200 VMPKNKN
+200 
-207 DITVTITEKKDID
+207 
-220 GDGYKVLSE
+220 
-229 PLVITLQCSD
+229 
-239 DGTYWKEIWENRVV
+239 EIWENRVV

-307 FPMYSFSYYNPVNYL
+307 FPMYSFSYYSPVNYL

>member
-1 MVYVPI
+1 MKEFIEYNYDLRCDDLAILNNLLYFKHLDKFYIISNFNRDEVEFEKVLNYLISNNLKFLKVVMNKKGSYISEFNGKKYV
-7 FPPSYPTSITQDN
+7 
-20 VIFKGKWVLGNSS
+20 LM
-33 LESDNYPSAIYGS
+33 ESDCENEIIDFPICIGGLINENNYW
-46 AALNVSQNLVDA
+46 N
-58 FTDAEGYP
+58 
-66 VSESS
+66 
-71 VYDSAKPFAN
+71 
-81 RDARLDMYVG
+81 
-91 ITSIDNIKITVSR
+91 
-104 GEIKAWWYELK
+104 
-115 LSGQQTLLYGDGNV
+115 
-129 EFNNTSLRFE
+129 
-139 SEALIPPVNLT
+139 
-150 LNKVNSLDLEGNEL
+150 
-164 YNIPNIPFNIKFEQD
+164 
-179 GKEIYNKDVTT
+179 
-190 GKDGK
+190 
-195 IKIEN
+195 
-200 VMPKNKN
+200 
-207 DITVTITEKKDID
+207 
-220 GDGYKVLSE
+220 
-229 PLVITLQCSD
+229 
-239 DGTYWKEIWENRVV
+239 EIWENRVV

-307 FPMYSFSYYNPVNYL
+307 FPIYSFSYYNPVNYL

>member
-1 MVYVPI
+1 MKEFIEYNYDLRCDDLAILNNLLYFKHLDKFYIISNFNRDEVEFEKVLNYLISNNLKSLKVVMNKKGSYISEFNGKKYV
-7 FPPSYPTSITQDN
+7 
-20 VIFKGKWVLGNSS
+20 VM
-33 LESDNYPSAIYGS
+33 ESDCENEIIDFPICIGGLINENNYW
-46 AALNVSQNLVDA
+46 N
-58 FTDAEGYP
+58 
-66 VSESS
+66 
-71 VYDSAKPFAN
+71 
-81 RDARLDMYVG
+81 
-91 ITSIDNIKITVSR
+91 
-104 GEIKAWWYELK
+104 
-115 LSGQQTLLYGDGNV
+115 
-129 EFNNTSLRFE
+129 
-139 SEALIPPVNLT
+139 
-150 LNKVNSLDLEGNEL
+150 
-164 YNIPNIPFNIKFEQD
+164 
-179 GKEIYNKDVTT
+179 
-190 GKDGK
+190 
-195 IKIEN
+195 
-200 VMPKNKN
+200 
-207 DITVTITEKKDID
+207 
-220 GDGYKVLSE
+220 
-229 PLVITLQCSD
+229 
-239 DGTYWKEIWENRVV
+239 EIWENRVV

-336 RFFYSDFSTDEAIS
+336 RFFYSDCSTDEAIS

>member
-1 MVYVPI
+1 MKEFIEYNYDLRCDDLAILNNLLYFKYLDKFYIISNFNRDEVEFEKVLNYLISNNLKSLKVVMNKKGSYISEFNGKKYV
-7 FPPSYPTSITQDN
+7 
-20 VIFKGKWVLGNSS
+20 VM
-33 LESDNYPSAIYGS
+33 ESDCENEIIDFPICIGGLINENNYW
-46 AALNVSQNLVDA
+46 N
-58 FTDAEGYP
+58 
-66 VSESS
+66 
-71 VYDSAKPFAN
+71 
-81 RDARLDMYVG
+81 
-91 ITSIDNIKITVSR
+91 
-104 GEIKAWWYELK
+104 
-115 LSGQQTLLYGDGNV
+115 
-129 EFNNTSLRFE
+129 
-139 SEALIPPVNLT
+139 
-150 LNKVNSLDLEGNEL
+150 
-164 YNIPNIPFNIKFEQD
+164 
-179 GKEIYNKDVTT
+179 
-190 GKDGK
+190 
-195 IKIEN
+195 
-200 VMPKNKN
+200 
-207 DITVTITEKKDID
+207 
-220 GDGYKVLSE
+220 
-229 PLVITLQCSD
+229 
-239 DGTYWKEIWENRVV
+239 EIWENRVV

-267 IFYILNYYI
+267 ILYILNYYI
-276 GLIEI
+276 VLIEI

>member
-1 MVYVPI
+1 MKEFIEYNYDLRCDDLAILNNLLYFKHLDKFYIISNFNRDEVEFEKVLNYIISNNLKSLKVVMNKNGSYISEFNGKKYV
-7 FPPSYPTSITQDN
+7 
-20 VIFKGKWVLGNSS
+20 VM
-33 LESDNYPSAIYGS
+33 ESDCENEIIDFPICIGGLINENNYW
-46 AALNVSQNLVDA
+46 N
-58 FTDAEGYP
+58 
-66 VSESS
+66 
-71 VYDSAKPFAN
+71 
-81 RDARLDMYVG
+81 
-91 ITSIDNIKITVSR
+91 
-104 GEIKAWWYELK
+104 
-115 LSGQQTLLYGDGNV
+115 
-129 EFNNTSLRFE
+129 
-139 SEALIPPVNLT
+139 
-150 LNKVNSLDLEGNEL
+150 
-164 YNIPNIPFNIKFEQD
+164 
-179 GKEIYNKDVTT
+179 
-190 GKDGK
+190 
-195 IKIEN
+195 
-200 VMPKNKN
+200 
-207 DITVTITEKKDID
+207 
-220 GDGYKVLSE
+220 
-229 PLVITLQCSD
+229 
-239 DGTYWKEIWENRVV
+239 EIWENRVV

-307 FPMYSFSYYNPVNYL
+307 FPIYSFSYYNPVNYL

>member
-1 MVYVPI
+1 MKEFIEYNYDLRCDDLAILNNLLYFKHLDKFYIISNFNRDEVEFEKVLNYLISNNLKSLKVVMNKKGSYISEFNGKKYV
-7 FPPSYPTSITQDN
+7 
-20 VIFKGKWVLGNSS
+20 VM
-33 LESDNYPSAIYGS
+33 ESDCENEIIDFPICIGGLINENNYW
-46 AALNVSQNLVDA
+46 N
-58 FTDAEGYP
+58 
-66 VSESS
+66 
-71 VYDSAKPFAN
+71 
-81 RDARLDMYVG
+81 
-91 ITSIDNIKITVSR
+91 
-104 GEIKAWWYELK
+104 
-115 LSGQQTLLYGDGNV
+115 
-129 EFNNTSLRFE
+129 
-139 SEALIPPVNLT
+139 
-150 LNKVNSLDLEGNEL
+150 
-164 YNIPNIPFNIKFEQD
+164 
-179 GKEIYNKDVTT
+179 
-190 GKDGK
+190 
-195 IKIEN
+195 
-200 VMPKNKN
+200 
-207 DITVTITEKKDID
+207 
-220 GDGYKVLSE
+220 
-229 PLVITLQCSD
+229 
-239 DGTYWKEIWENRVV
+239 EIWENRVV

-322 FDFEFRDFAEYLKM
+322 FDYEFRDFAEYLKM
-336 RFFYSDFSTDEAIS
+336 RFFYSDFSADEAIS